1 MRYSLP
7 LLFLIAMIRISSV
20 INDISQVSIV
30 TSKHD
35 SKKSGIKRSKCPI
48 ITEIVAS
55 YNLILSGDV
64 GLNPRP
70 GSYVKNNAAKCSVM
84 Q

>member
-20 INDISQVSIV
+20 INDISQESIV

-35 SKKSGIKRSKCPI
+35 CKKSGIKRSKCPI
-48 ITEIVAS
+48 ITEI
-55 YNLILSGDV
+55 LL
-64 GLNPRP
+64 LHTT
-70 GSYVKNNAAKCSVM
+70 
-84 Q
+84 